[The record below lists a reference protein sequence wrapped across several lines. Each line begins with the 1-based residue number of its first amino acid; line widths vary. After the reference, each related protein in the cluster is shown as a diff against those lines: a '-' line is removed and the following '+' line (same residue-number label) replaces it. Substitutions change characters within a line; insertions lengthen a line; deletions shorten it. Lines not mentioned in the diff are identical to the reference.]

1 MLQFGH
7 QKFLTNEDNHD
18 EFILV
23 VSVQFKQKVYM
34 RGNFENNEAYYIL
47 NKIQK
52 KLLSQQLAKFEY
64 FVLNDDFDALM
75 REEFYQP
82 QEVLQGKTICDLCLN
97 FPKEI
102 AHGLKQKQDVYKR
115 IDGSLIHEV
124 TNNDDSALDYYL
136 KVELCEENLI
146 V

>member
-1 MLQFGH
+1 MKEDDQTINMIDQDINNIYHQNSELLQFGH

-18 EFILV
+18 EYILV

-82 QEVLQGKTICDLCLN
+82 QEVL
-97 FPKEI
+97 
-102 AHGLKQKQDVYKR
+102 
-115 IDGSLIHEV
+115 
-124 TNNDDSALDYYL
+124 
-136 KVELCEENLI
+136 
-146 V
+146 